1 MSWMVYGA
9 NGYTGRLVAE
19 LAVRRGERP
28 LLAGRSAPK
37 VAELAG
43 RLGLEHRVFDLVD
56 PAGVRAALDG
66 VEVVTH
72 CAGPFSVTSAP
83 MVDACLATGTH
94 YLDITG
100 EVDVFER
107 VFARHADAEQ
117 AGVVLLPGGG
127 FDVVP
132 TDCLAAMLAAALPG
146 ATELDLAFLAGGGM
160 SPGTLRTAME
170 GSAAGGRV
178 RVNGELRTVPIGHRD
193 RVAEFP
199 SGPRRVTSI
208 PWGDLATAYRST
220 RIPTITTFTSVPGP
234 AGVVGKVQSF
244 AAPLLRSSAV
254 QQIGKDLLGLVRGP
268 AEERRA
274 ASRSEVWGEV
284 RDGAGRTATAALT
297 APNAYDLTADAVLR
311 AVGRLRSGSVR
322 PGAHTP
328 STAFGADFVRELDGV
343 QVRDPEVR

>member
-1 MSWMVYGA
+1 MAWMVYGA

-28 LLAGRSAPK
+28 LLAGRSPAK
-37 VAELAG
+37 LAELAG

-56 PAGVRAALDG
+56 PAAVRAALDG
-66 VEVVTH
+66 VEVVAH
-72 CAGPFSVTSAP
+72 CAGPFSVTAAP

-107 VFARHADAEQ
+107 VFARQADAER
-117 AGVVLLPGGG
+117 AGVVLLPGAG

-132 TDCLAAMLAAALPG
+132 TDCLAAMLAEALPG
-146 ATELDLAFLAGGGM
+146 ATELDLAFLVGGGI
-160 SPGTLRTAME
+160 SPGTLRTTLE
-170 GSAAGGRV
+170 GSGTGGRA
-178 RVNGELRTVPIGHRD
+178 RVDRELRPVPIGHRE

-199 SGPRRVTSI
+199 SGPRRVSAI

-220 RIPTITTFTSVPGP
+220 GIPTITTFTSVPGG
-234 AGVVGKVQSF
+234 GVVGKVQSF
-244 AAPLLRSSAV
+244 AAPLLRSPAV

-268 AEERRA
+268 GQERRA
-274 ASRSEVWGEV
+274 SSHSEAWGEV
-284 RDGAGRTATAALT
+284 RDGSGRTASAALT
-297 APNAYDLTADAVLR
+297 APNAYDLTADAVVR
-311 AVGRLRSGSVR
+311 AVARVGSGSVR

-328 STAFGADFVRELDGV
+328 STALGADFVRELDGV
-343 QVRDPEVR
+343 RISDPRVR